1 MKRITVVAVAMVS
14 VTIGACG
21 TEAAPVSFEEPAV
34 VEPIDGSELSR
45 LVLTASAI
53 ERLDV
58 QTTPVTAVGE
68 RSMVPISAVIIDADG
83 RRWVYTNPEP
93 RVYVRAELGSV
104 WDEGAESYFETG
116 PEPGVHVVT
125 VGVPEL
131 YGTEFGIGK

>member
-1 MKRITVVAVAMVS
+1 MKRITVMAVAVMSA
-14 VTIGACG
+14 TIGACG
-21 TEAAPVSFEEPAV
+21 TEAAPVSFEAPAM

-68 RSMVPISAVIIDADG
+68 RSMVPISAVIIDPEG

-93 RVYVRAELGSV
+93 RVYVRAELGAV
-104 WDEGAESYFETG
+104 WDEGAQSYFETG
-116 PEPGVHVVT
+116 PEPGTQVVT
-125 VGVPEL
+125 IGVPEL

>member
-1 MKRITVVAVAMVS
+1 MKRITMTAVAVIA
-14 VTIGACG
+14 VTLGACG
-21 TEAAPVSFEEPAV
+21 AEAVPNAYEEPAV
-34 VEPIDGSELSR
+34 VEPIDGTELSR

-93 RVYVRAELGSV
+93 QVYVRAELGSV

-116 PEPGVHVVT
+116 PEPGMRVVT